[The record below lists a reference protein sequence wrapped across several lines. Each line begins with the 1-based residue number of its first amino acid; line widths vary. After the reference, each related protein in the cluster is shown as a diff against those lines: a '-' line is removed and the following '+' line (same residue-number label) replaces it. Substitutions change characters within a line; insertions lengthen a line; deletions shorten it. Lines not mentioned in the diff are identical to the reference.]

1 MGGGQDATQ
10 KTKKKVTKTSSMTR
24 RKKDYADGPE
34 GERSIT
40 VTYGHELVS
49 LASTVGEL
57 QDTLDLQAA
66 FGFVFELWIT
76 ILEQYLPVWQQ
87 KEGQDRSQQE

>member
-1 MGGGQDATQ
+1 MAGGQDATQ
-10 KTKKKVTKTSSMTR
+10 KTKKKVTKTASMTR
-24 RKKDYADGPE
+24 RKEDHSDWPE
-34 GERSIT
+34 GERGIT

-57 QDTLDLQAA
+57 EGTLDLQAA
-66 FGFVFELWIT
+66 FGFVFEWWIT

-87 KEGQDRSQQE
+87 KEGQDRNQQE